1 MCISASIQIKPDEG
15 EKSDSIGWAEAMTGG
30 VISPQRLLVTVAGGI
45 NVASYDRGSERQK
58 QQLLLLLCHCP
69 WAVEGGLWIYRAP
82 LLTSLSS
89 LPPSLPRFFLFQHH
103 LNTST
108 NRQKI
113 MQGHNTHTPGS
124 DVLSRV
130 LLHFLCV
137 GWNTKGFSVL
147 SWPVVFTLYHMHTS
161 AHAKKKVE
169 EKYSTYKCL

>member
-1 MCISASIQIKPDEG
+1 
-15 EKSDSIGWAEAMTGG
+15 
-30 VISPQRLLVTVAGGI
+30 
-45 NVASYDRGSERQK
+45 
-58 QQLLLLLCHCP
+58 
-69 WAVEGGLWIYRAP
+69 
-82 LLTSLSS
+82 
-89 LPPSLPRFFLFQHH
+89 
-103 LNTST
+103 
-108 NRQKI
+108 